1 MLLWRNLERHKLRA
15 ILRYDSIILILAMFL
30 AIIAGDVLLFFSDNG
45 GYPQPFSV
53 IGLLYN
59 FAYLWGLFK
68 VRTLPRSSLLMASFL
83 FIKLYSILFL
93 NIFFQSGSLGVGGD
107 AVDYHIPKALA
118 IDLDYAGYLDYLL
131 TIGGGYNGR
140 LTHVLLSI
148 YIKILS
154 LLDFNLSYMAIHNI
168 AFIFN
173 AGLCIIT
180 LKFYRWIIIAQGLT
194 EENARRAL
202 WFLAFN
208 PYFITITGLP
218 QKEALLFF
226 GLAVFAFSLVSEKS
240 KFALLLFSM
249 FVISMERI
257 YMVPLLLLI
266 ILFFHGRISLVSL
279 LLLVLGAVFVELFVG
294 VETAIYMHDIHSESL
309 METGDSYLGGFGF
322 LNNLFRAYFAPFAF
336 RNFLDEN
343 SDFSVLQNAHY
354 FLFLFYPYIAIRAS
368 FVRLKFG
375 VVIFITLIFVA
386 LLIPYHS
393 SFKIFM
399 IVFFGG
405 LFIAPLINLG
415 DSRPCKTSAI
425 RMNAGDLG

>member
-1 MLLWRNLERHKLRA
+1 MRTS
-15 ILRYDSIILILAMFL
+15 LRYDSIISILAMFL
-30 AIIAGDVLLFFSDNG
+30 AIIAGDVLLFFSNNG
-45 GYPQPFSV
+45 GYPQPFSL
-53 IGLLYN
+53 IGLFYN
-59 FAYLWGLFK
+59 LAYLWVLFK
-68 VRTLPRSSLLMASFL
+68 VRTLPRSSFLIASFL

-93 NIFFQSGSLGVGGD
+93 NIFFQPDSFGVGGD
-107 AVDYHIPKALA
+107 AADYHIPKALNL
-118 IDLDYAGYLDYLL
+118 DLDYNGYLDYLFG
-131 TIGGGYNGR
+131 IGGDYNGR

-148 YIKILS
+148 YIKILT
-154 LLDFNLSYMAIHNI
+154 LFGIDLSYMAIHNV

-173 AGLCIIT
+173 AVLCVIT
-180 LKFYRWIIIAQGLT
+180 LIVYRLIIIAQGLT

-208 PYFITITGLP
+208 PYFITITGLL

-226 GLAVFAFSLVSEKS
+226 GLAVFTLSLVSQKG
-240 KFALLLFSM
+240 KFTLLFFSM
-249 FVISMERI
+249 FIISMERI
-257 YMVPLLLLI
+257 YMIPLLLLI
-266 ILFFHGRISLVSL
+266 IYFFQGRISLVSV
-279 LLLVLGAVFVELFVG
+279 LLLVVGVGLIELFIG
-294 VETAIYMHDIHSESL
+294 VETAMYMHDVHSESL
-309 METGDSYLGGFGF
+309 METGNSYLGGFGF

-343 SDFSVLQNAHY
+343 SNFSVLQNAHY

-368 FVRLKFG
+368 LLRQEFG
-375 VVIFITLIFVA
+375 MVIFIVLLFVA

-415 DSRPCKTSAI
+415 DGRP
-425 RMNAGDLG
+425 